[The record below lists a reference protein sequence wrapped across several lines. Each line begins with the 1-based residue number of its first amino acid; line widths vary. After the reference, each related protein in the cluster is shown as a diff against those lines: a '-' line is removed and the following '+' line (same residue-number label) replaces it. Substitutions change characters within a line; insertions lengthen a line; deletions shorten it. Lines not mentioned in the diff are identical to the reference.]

1 VLVPGWKLSCAHR
14 VARQV
19 AAGRIGAGMHLKRPL
34 RKGGASIITFQL
46 AYSILTI
53 SLQAVRIIN
62 I

>member
-1 VLVPGWKLSCAHR
+1 M
-14 VARQV
+14 Q
-19 AAGRIGAGMHLKRPL
+19 LKRPL